1 MLIDIKT
8 AARELKCSPGH
19 IRRMIKRG
27 AWPAYRL
34 GPGAIRVDPEEVR
47 RITRFQVSK
56 TGEQGLAGK

>member
-8 AARELKCSPGH
+8 AAKELRCSPGH

-34 GPGAIRVDPEEVR
+34 GPGAIRIDPEEVR
-47 RITRFQVSK
+47 SITRFQGSG
-56 TGEQGLAGK
+56 TGGQGLAEK

>member
-8 AARELKCSPGH
+8 AAKELGCSPIH

-34 GPGAIRVDPEEVR
+34 GGWAIRVDAEEVR
-47 RITRFQVSK
+47 RITRFQGTK
-56 TGEQGLAGK
+56 TAGQERVEK